1 MRGAGPSQAAH
12 PTPSGGAA
20 HAASVR
26 AVPIGTLL
34 AVLGVLGFSFK
45 AILIKLAY
53 LWAPPDPITL
63 LTLRM
68 LYSAPFFMV
77 MAWWSGRAPADAA
90 TAAVPRTGRRA
101 RAPLTRHDAI
111 MITVLGFIG
120 YYVASWLDFLG
131 LQYVTASLER
141 LVLFLY
147 PTIVVALSAMF
158 LRQPITRSAIGALVL
173 SYAGIALAVWHDIR
187 ITGDPGEIV
196 LGTVLV
202 FASALG
208 YAVYLVGAGGII
220 ARLGSSRFIAFAM
233 LSSTVFIVLHFLL
246 TRPLSALAVP
256 SSVQWLAFAMAVVCT
271 VLPTWMTAES
281 IRLIGASTAS
291 LVGSLGPIF
300 TIGLGA
306 MMLGEPVNLL
316 QLVGAALVLGG
327 VMVVSR
333 RPLPRPVPGG
343 ARNAGRRDA
352 V

>member
-1 MRGAGPSQAAH
+1 VG
-12 PTPSGGAA
+12 
-20 HAASVR
+20 

-34 AVLGVLGFSFK
+34 AILGVLGFSFK

-68 LYSAPFFMV
+68 VYSAPFFML
-77 MAWWSGRAPADAA
+77 MAWWARPRVKDPAAAPA
-90 TAAVPRTGRRA
+90 RRNGRPGL
-101 RAPLTRHDAI
+101 APISYGDAI
-111 MITVLGFIG
+111 TITTLGFIG
-120 YYVASWLDFLG
+120 YYVASLLDFLG

-147 PTIVVALSAMF
+147 PTIVVVLSALF
-158 LRQPITRSAIGALVL
+158 LREPISRRAIGALVL
-173 SYAGIALAVWHDIR
+173 SYAGIGLAVWHDIR
-187 ITGDPGEIV
+187 ITGEPGEIV
-196 LGTVLV
+196 LGSVLV
-202 FASALG
+202 FASAVG
-208 YAVYLVGAGGII
+208 YAIYLVGAGGII

-233 LSSTVFIVLHFLL
+233 LSSTVFIVLQFVL

-256 SSVQWLAFAMAVVCT
+256 LPVQGLAFAMAVLCT
-271 VLPTWMTAES
+271 VLPTWMIAES

-306 MMLGEPVNLL
+306 LMLGEPVNLL
-316 QLVGAALVLGG
+316 QLVGAALVLVG

-333 RPLPRPVPGG
+333 RPLPRPRRVG
-343 ARNAGRRDA
+343 ARNAVPRDA

>member
-1 MRGAGPSQAAH
+1 MQRAGRSRAAH
-12 PTPSGGAA
+12 RAPSGGSEAA
-20 HAASVR
+20 QAA
-26 AVPIGTLL
+26 AVPLGTVL
-34 AVLGVLGFSFK
+34 AVLGVLGFSLK

-53 LWAPPDPITL
+53 RWAPPDPITL
-63 LTLRM
+63 LALRM
-68 LYSAPFFMV
+68 LYAAPFFML
-77 MAWWSGRAPADAA
+77 MAWWSGRS
-90 TAAVPRTGRRA
+90 RTGPHGATRA
-101 RAPLTRHDAI
+101 RVPLTRRDAV
-111 MITVLGFIG
+111 MITALGFIG
-120 YYVASWLDFLG
+120 YYVSSWLDFLG

-147 PTIVVALSAMF
+147 PTIVVVLSAMF
-158 LRQPITRSAIGALVL
+158 LRQPITRSAIVALVL

-187 ITGDPGEIV
+187 ITGEPGEIV
-196 LGTVLV
+196 LGTLLV

-220 ARLGSSRFIAFAM
+220 ARLGSSRFITFAM
-233 LSSTVFIVLHFLL
+233 LSSTVFIVLHFLS

-256 SSVQWLAFAMAVVCT
+256 WSVQWLAFAMALLCT

-306 MMLGEPVNLL
+306 VMLGEPVNLL

-333 RPLPRPVPGG
+333 RPLPRPVRAPRGT
-343 ARNAGRRDA
+343 
-352 V
+352 

>member
-1 MRGAGPSQAAH
+1 MGA
-12 PTPSGGAA
+12 
-20 HAASVR
+20 
-26 AVPIGTLL
+26 LL

-53 LWAPPDPITL
+53 RTAPVDPVVL

-68 LYSAPFFMV
+68 LYSAPFFIAI
-77 MAWWSGRAPADAA
+77 AWWSGRAPGAA
-90 TAAVPRTGRRA
+90 PISRRDMRLLA
-101 RAPLTRHDAI
+101 G
-111 MITVLGFIG
+111 LGFVG
-120 YYVASWLDFLG
+120 YYLSSLLDFLG

-141 LVLFLY
+141 LMLFLY
-147 PTIVVALSAMF
+147 PTIVVVLSAMF

-187 ITGDPGEIV
+187 ITGETGEIV

-220 ARLGSSRFIAFAM
+220 TRLGSSRFIAFAM
-233 LSSTVFIVLHFLL
+233 LSSTVFIVVHFLL
-246 TRPLSALAVP
+246 TRPLTALAVP
-256 SSVQWLAFAMAVVCT
+256 WSVQWLAFAMALLCT

-306 MMLGEPVNLL
+306 VMLGEPVNLL
-316 QLVGAALVLGG
+316 QLAGAALVLAG

-333 RPLPRPVPGG
+333 RPLPRPMPRA
-343 ARNAGRRDA
+343 ARNVVPRDA

>member
-1 MRGAGPSQAAH
+1 M
-12 PTPSGGAA
+12 
-20 HAASVR
+20 
-26 AVPIGTLL
+26 GTLL

-53 LWAPPDPITL
+53 RWAPPDPITL

-68 LYSAPFFMV
+68 VYAAPFFML
-77 MAWWSGRAPADAA
+77 MAWWSGRS
-90 TAAVPRTGRRA
+90 RTGAQGAASA
-101 RAPLTRHDAI
+101 RVPLTLRDAI
-111 MITVLGFIG
+111 MITALGFVG

-147 PTIVVALSAMF
+147 PTIVVVLSAMF

-187 ITGDPGEIV
+187 ITGETGEIV

-233 LSSTVFIVLHFLL
+233 LSSTVFIVVHFLL
-246 TRPLSALAVP
+246 TRPLTALAVP
-256 SSVQWLAFAMAVVCT
+256 WSVQWLAFAMALLCT

-306 MMLGEPVNLL
+306 VMLGEPVNLL
-316 QLVGAALVLGG
+316 QLAGAALVLAG

-333 RPLPRPVPGG
+333 RPLPRPMPRA
-343 ARNAGRRDA
+343 ARNAVPRDA